1 MRQNARN
8 NEGGAN
14 RLFSQLAAEKKKGAI
29 ALCLIAVM
37 AVMWV
42 KVLTK
47 EGPESAEARF
57 VTEQTDAEEQLSEAL
72 KISFVELPEVPGRND
87 MIGRDFFD
95 AADWQD
101 FKLDQEI
108 NSTVIDIEEVS
119 ATSTDVSEE
128 VVAQLTQL
136 LKLQA
141 IGLGETP
148 QAFIND
154 KLLSVGDKMVV
165 GDATET
171 YECEVVEISKSTV
184 LIRCRDVEMVLK
196 LDETVEGDS

>member
-1 MRQNARN
+1 MRQNARD
-8 NEGGAN
+8 NEGGAA
-14 RLFSQLAAEKKKGAI
+14 RLFSQLAVEKKKGVI
-29 ALCLIAVM
+29 ALCLIALM

-47 EGPESAEARF
+47 EGPQSAEAGF
-57 VTEQTDAEEQLSEAL
+57 MMEQTDAEEQLNEAL
-72 KISFVELPEVPGRND
+72 KVSYVELPEVPGRND

-101 FKLDQEI
+101 FKLDQET
-108 NSTVIDIEEVS
+108 NSTVYEVS
-119 ATSTDVSEE
+119 AASTDVNEE
-128 VVAQLTQL
+128 VVARLTGL

-141 IGLGETP
+141 IGSEPP

-171 YECEVVEISKSTV
+171 YECEVVEIGKSSV
-184 LIRCRDVEMVLK
+184 LIRCRDVEMFLK
-196 LDETVEGDS
+196 LDETVEGAG

>member
-8 NEGGAN
+8 SESGAN
-14 RLFSQLAAEKKKGAI
+14 RLFSQLAAEKKKGVI

-47 EGPESAEARF
+47 EGPQRAEAGF
-57 VTEQTDAEEQLSEAL
+57 MTEQTDAEEQLSEAL

-108 NSTVIDIEEVS
+108 NSTVDIEEVS

-128 VVAQLTQL
+128 VVARLTQL

-141 IGLGETP
+141 IALCENP

-196 LDETVEGDS
+196 LDQTVEGDS

>member
-1 MRQNARN
+1 MRQNARD
-8 NEGGAN
+8 NESGAN
-14 RLFSQLAAEKKKGAI
+14 RLFSQLAGEKKKAVI

-47 EGPESAEARF
+47 EGPQSAEAGF
-57 VTEQTDAEEQLSEAL
+57 MTEQTDAEEQLSEAL

-108 NSTVIDIEEVS
+108 NSTVDIEEVS

-141 IGLGETP
+141 IGWGEP
-148 QAFIND
+148 RQAFIND
-154 KLLSVGDKMVV
+154 KLLSVGDKMVA

-196 LDETVEGDS
+196 LDETVEEDD

>member
-1 MRQNARN
+1 MRQNASN
-8 NEGGAN
+8 NESGAN
-14 RLFSQLAAEKKKGAI
+14 RLFSQLAAEKKKGVI

-47 EGPESAEARF
+47 EGPQSAEAGF
-57 VTEQTDAEEQLSEAL
+57 MTEQTDAEEQLSEAL
-72 KISFVELPEVPGRND
+72 KVSYVELPEVPGRND

-101 FKLDQEI
+101 FKLDQET
-108 NSTVIDIEEVS
+108 NSTVDIGEVS

-141 IGLGETP
+141 IGWGKPP

-154 KLLSVGDKMVV
+154 KLLSVGDKMVA

-196 LDETVEGDS
+196 LDETVEGND

>member
-8 NEGGAN
+8 NEGGVN

-57 VTEQTDAEEQLSEAL
+57 MTEQTDAEEQLSEAL
-72 KISFVELPEVPGRND
+72 KVSYVELPEVPGRND

-101 FKLDQEI
+101 FKLDQET
-108 NSTVIDIEEVS
+108 NSTGYEVS

-128 VVAQLTQL
+128 VVARLTQL

-141 IGLGETP
+141 IGWGEPP

-165 GDATET
+165 SDATET
-171 YECEVVEISKSTV
+171 YECEVVEISKSSV

-196 LDETVEGDS
+196 LDETVEGAS

>member
-8 NEGGAN
+8 NEGGVN

-57 VTEQTDAEEQLSEAL
+57 MTEQTDAEEQLSEAL
-72 KISFVELPEVPGRND
+72 KVSYVELPEVPGRND

-101 FKLDQEI
+101 FKLDEET
-108 NSTVIDIEEVS
+108 NSTVYEVS
-119 ATSTDVSEE
+119 AASTDGSEE
-128 VVAQLTQL
+128 LVARLTQL

-141 IGLGETP
+141 IGSEPP

-165 GDATET
+165 SDATET
-171 YECEVVEISKSTV
+171 YECEVVEISKSSV

-196 LDETVEGDS
+196 LDETVEGAS